1 MTFRRLLL
9 LPVSTLL
16 LAGAWQAKA
25 DTNSE
30 QGPPP
35 IRRLFGVELGTRV
48 TEYEALGQTMVEAG
62 LGTPQWI
69 QPIEPPE
76 KNDLFDRYE
85 VIYNP
90 ETLQIYQISAKRPM
104 SKVQCRSITPIL
116 YQEITKKYQGYKILQ
131 SEDYVVVDWRKGG
144 RGLFPY
150 QIQCVSDELR
160 IWVFHEDAHREHVKN
175 NKNRSPISP
184 SGL

>member
-1 MTFRRLLL
+1 MTFRRFLLL
-9 LPVSTLL
+9 SMSTLL

-48 TEYEALGQTMVEAG
+48 TEYEALGQGIVEAG
-62 LGTPQWI
+62 LGTPEWI

-85 VIYNP
+85 AIYNP
-90 ETLQIYQISAKRPM
+90 ETLEVYQISAKRSM
-104 SKVQCRSITPIL
+104 SKAQCRSIIPIL
-116 YQEITKKYQGYKILQ
+116 YQEIIKKYQGYKILQ
-131 SEDYVVVDWRKGG
+131 SEEYVVVDWRRGG
-144 RGLFPY
+144 YGLFPY

-160 IWVFHEDAHREHVKN
+160 IWVFDENARGEHVKN